1 MRINRDEE
9 KPIIL
14 DYLFNAITPMQSNA
28 SSPIHRYSNNNV
40 FQNTIHFEPTLF
52 FNDKCLKIKICNFD
66 NKDFKVFNDYNEPY
80 IAFNY
85 SKIKLL
91 NIPET
96 EPSCSKISSTLLLKN
111 DQGLTANFQAICN
124 SSKDPGCISKCY
136 QTLVTANNNKMIE
149 KNLTFVNDG
158 FFNTKTS
165 KHVSSYHQKNVLQSI
180 LKQTTSSNLTIE
192 EFYQIRALVKPGFDF
207 FNGSELISSVQNG
220 NGEKL
225 IFVDET
231 TSNAHIFSTDVFSG
245 QHDKSKKLLMYDD
258 GYRLNDKRLVNSN
271 LHQNKLH
278 AIKPIVLTENII
290 KSSPKQV
297 ESANIVTQKL
307 FQDKQPKHLKAKSPL
322 FKSGKVTTI
331 NLSKSFVLKCFVKE
345 KCGEKEKAVDLRRS
359 LTSKS
364 KQNIVKKKVGDLSEI
379 SKPDCTKNVETK
391 EIKLRKRKYEQISK
405 ASVISHSTNN
415 SSWKFNYNQKR
426 TQKSPVYFF
435 GSKTNSKDFSFSF
448 RTNTKKLNT
457 KATQQIHKHESVYD
471 LKVKDNMGVEKN
483 VLPTKAENLF
493 NSSTSIKIISGT
505 NNQDLNK
512 VKSFNSNFK
521 EYKQYKMEPITLV
534 DEHMKHDEKSN
545 KSNGSTIISVQ
556 NVPISQISLKPF
568 KSKSEEEISF
578 SYRHHSVRSSASV
591 DELTSCS
598 YFSTKSPLNNSKS
611 NTESALSEI
620 VTVESE
626 ETISKLF
633 N

>member
-1 MRINRDEE
+1 MKKANYKRIELFEKNKRVTLYLSSRVLLDLIFQTFNMRINRDEE

-28 SSPIHRYSNNNV
+28 SPPIHRYSNNNV

-111 DQGLTANFQAICN
+111 GQGLTANFQAICN
-124 SSKDPGCISKCY
+124 SSKDPGCIPKCY
-136 QTLVTANNNKMIE
+136 QALVTANNNKMIE

-180 LKQTTSSNLTIE
+180 LKQTTSSNLRIE

-225 IFVDET
+225 IFMDEA

-271 LHQNKLH
+271 C
-278 AIKPIVLTENII
+278 IKT
-290 KSSPKQV
+290 SY
-297 ESANIVTQKL
+297 TQLSLL
-307 FQDKQPKHLKAKSPL
+307 F
-322 FKSGKVTTI
+322 
-331 NLSKSFVLKCFVKE
+331 
-345 KCGEKEKAVDLRRS
+345 
-359 LTSKS
+359 
-364 KQNIVKKKVGDLSEI
+364 
-379 SKPDCTKNVETK
+379 
-391 EIKLRKRKYEQISK
+391 
-405 ASVISHSTNN
+405 
-415 SSWKFNYNQKR
+415 
-426 TQKSPVYFF
+426 
-435 GSKTNSKDFSFSF
+435 
-448 RTNTKKLNT
+448 
-457 KATQQIHKHESVYD
+457 
-471 LKVKDNMGVEKN
+471 
-483 VLPTKAENLF
+483 
-493 NSSTSIKIISGT
+493 
-505 NNQDLNK
+505 
-512 VKSFNSNFK
+512 
-521 EYKQYKMEPITLV
+521 
-534 DEHMKHDEKSN
+534 
-545 KSNGSTIISVQ
+545 
-556 NVPISQISLKPF
+556 
-568 KSKSEEEISF
+568 
-578 SYRHHSVRSSASV
+578 
-591 DELTSCS
+591 
-598 YFSTKSPLNNSKS
+598 
-611 NTESALSEI
+611 
-620 VTVESE
+620 
-626 ETISKLF
+626 
-633 N
+633 